1 MGIAALKLLAVLAGL
16 ALVIGIIV
24 VLVVI
29 IIAVVRMTIVGVVQ
43 WRDLFSLDRWS
54 EVLITIGRNKLRTA
68 LTTISV
74 AWGIF
79 VLVLLL
85 GLGRGLNEGA
95 RHEFARDATN
105 GVWISANKTSE
116 AHGGYDIGRRI
127 QFDNRDF
134 DRMKG
139 VEKVEN
145 PTDQF
150 FIQGSR
156 FGGTPMMTKRG
167 GKASSFQINAVNH
180 NALALETHHMV
191 TGRFLNEGD
200 ITQKRKS
207 AVVGQPVIDFLFK
220 PEEQPIGQW
229 IEVAGVPFQ
238 IVGIFKNDG
247 GAEQERQVYIPVSTA
262 QLAFN
267 GADHLGM
274 LAFTVGN
281 AGPEETQKVIDQ
293 VVADLAERHK
303 FSPTDKQ
310 AVMIQ
315 NNVEGFHR
323 FQQMFFILSVFVV
336 VIGLGSL
343 AAGVV
348 GVSNIM
354 MIAVKERTK
363 EIGVRKALGA
373 TPSSIVFMVIQ
384 ESVFL
389 TGVAGLLGLAGGVF
403 LLGAIDSAHFTAFIR
418 NPSIDLTVGTAA
430 TLFLVFTGA
439 LAGYF
444 PARAAAKINP
454 IHALRDE

>member
-1 MGIAALKLLAVLAGL
+1 MGIEVKLILGGI
-16 ALVIGIIV
+16 VI
-24 VLVVI
+24 LLLL
-29 IIAVVRMTIVGVVQ
+29 IAVMFLITLIRMAIVSVVQ
-43 WRDLFSLDRWS
+43 WRDLFSLDRWQ

-116 AHGGYDIGRRI
+116 AFGGYDVGRRI
-127 QFDNRDF
+127 QFDNRDY
-134 DRMKG
+134 DVTKDVKG
-139 VEKVEN
+139 VQH
-145 PTDQF
+145 PTGQF
-150 FIQGSR
+150 FIRGSR

-167 GKASSFQINAVNH
+167 GKASTFQINAVHH
-180 NALALETHHMV
+180 NALALETHEMV
-191 TGRFLNEGD
+191 AGRFLSASD
-200 ITQKRKS
+200 DAQKRKS
-207 AVVGQPVIDFLFK
+207 VVVGQPVIDFLFR
-220 PEEQPIGQW
+220 PEETAIGQW

-238 IVGIFKNDG
+238 IVGVFKNSG
-247 GAEQERQVYIPVSTA
+247 GAEQERQLYIPVSTA

-274 LAFTVGN
+274 IAFTVGN

-293 VVADLAERHK
+293 VVGQLAERHN
-303 FSPTDKQ
+303 FSAADKQ
-310 AVMIQ
+310 AVRVQ

-373 TPSSIVFMVIQ
+373 TPSSIIFMVIQ

-403 LLGAIDSAHFTAFIR
+403 LLGLIDSAHFTAFIR
-418 NPSIDLTVGTAA
+418 NPSIDLTVGTIA
-430 TLFLVFTGA
+430 TLFLVLTGA

>member
-1 MGIAALKLLAVLAGL
+1 VGTEHKLIVAGILLLVL
-16 ALVIGIIV
+16 
-24 VLVVI
+24 LVVVMFVI
-29 IIAVVRMTIVGVVQ
+29 TLVRMAIVSIVQ
-43 WRDLFSLDRWS
+43 WRDLFSFDRWT

-105 GVWISANKTSE
+105 GVWISAFKTSE
-116 AHGGYDIGRRI
+116 PHGGYDVGRRI
-127 QFDNRDF
+127 QFDNRDYE
-134 DRMKG
+134 RARG
-139 VEKVEN
+139 VDEVEN
-145 PTDQF
+145 MMGQF
-150 FIQGSR
+150 FIAGSR

-167 GKASSFQINAVNH
+167 GKATTFQINAVH
-180 NALALETHHMV
+180 HTALALETHQMLA
-191 TGRFLNEGD
+191 GRFLSESD
-200 ITQKRKS
+200 VAQKRKS
-207 AVVGQPVIDFLFK
+207 AVVGRPVIDFLFK
-220 PEEQPIGQW
+220 PDETAIGQW

-238 IVGIFKNDG
+238 IVGVFTNEG
-247 GAEQERQVYIPVSTA
+247 GAEQERQLYIPVSTA
-262 QLAFN
+262 QLAFA
-267 GADHLGM
+267 GADRLGM
-274 LAFTVGN
+274 LAFTVGD
-281 AGPEETQKVIDQ
+281 AGPEETQKVIDE
-293 VVADLAERHK
+293 VVGQLAERHN

-310 AVMIQ
+310 AVRVQ
-315 NNVEGFHR
+315 NNVEGFAR

-363 EIGVRKALGA
+363 EIGVRKAIGA

-389 TGVAGLLGLAGGVF
+389 TGIAGMLGLAGGVF
-403 LLGAIDSAHFTAFIR
+403 LLSLIDSAHLTDFIR
-418 NPSIDLTVGTAA
+418 NPSIDLKVGVIA
-430 TLFLVFTGA
+430 TMFLVLTGA

-444 PARAAAKINP
+444 PARAAARINP